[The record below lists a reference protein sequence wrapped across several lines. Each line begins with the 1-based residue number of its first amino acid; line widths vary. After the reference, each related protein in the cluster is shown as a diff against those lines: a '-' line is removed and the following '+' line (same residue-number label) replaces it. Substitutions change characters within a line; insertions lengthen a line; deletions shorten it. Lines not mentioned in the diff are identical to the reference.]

1 MTSYYIKPKIL
12 VAPISSEAIKEFN
25 IGDEVLVLVSNTI
38 LKNFKL
44 QTIFD
49 ELGKEH
55 NLYVYNHIR
64 PDAPFEDLDL
74 VLAEL
79 KNKSINTIIA
89 IGGGSIIDAAKALSV
104 SFEGVDYKDV
114 FYKRAET
121 PKNKIEVLAVPTTAG
136 TGAELSFGAIIY
148 DNVNS
153 VKGGLRGEIIQPNNV
168 LIDANFH
175 NACPFKL
182 KAEVGFDCLTHAVE
196 TYISRKSNPLVRNQS
211 VSCILNVFKYL
222 IPACKENDIHA
233 MEKIAISSALMG
245 INLAYSST
253 CLPHRM
259 QYVIGPLTGTSH
271 AQGLI
276 SLYKG
281 WLNHLHEIKL
291 PELNNLASDLGM
303 DTIAFLEQIQHLKKE
318 LNIDYTIS
326 DLGVKKDQIKNIAEA
341 VTGNVS
347 ADPSYKDLNTIQNIL
362 INSL

>member
-1 MTSYYIKPKIL
+1 MINYYIKPKII
-12 VAPISSEAIKEFN
+12 VAPISAKTIKEFN
-25 IGDEVLVLVSNTI
+25 IGDEVLVLASNTI

-44 QTIFD
+44 QLIFD
-49 ELGKEH
+49 ELANES

-64 PDAPFEDLDL
+64 PDAPFEDLDR
-74 VLAEL
+74 VIEEL

-104 SFEGVDYKDV
+104 SFEDVDYKDL
-114 FYKRAET
+114 FYKKAEM
-121 PKNKIEVLAVPTTAG
+121 PKDKIQVLAIPTTAG

-148 DNVNS
+148 DDKNV

-168 LIDANFH
+168 LIDANLH

-196 TYISRKSNPLVRNQS
+196 TYISKNSNPLVRNQS
-211 VSCILNVFKYL
+211 VSCIANVFKYL
-222 IPACKENDIHA
+222 IPACKENDIRA

-253 CLPHRM
+253 CLPHRI
-259 QYVIGPLTGTSH
+259 QYIIGPLTKTSH

-276 SLYKG
+276 ALYKG
-281 WLNHLHEIKL
+281 WLNHLQKINL
-291 PELNNLASDLGM
+291 LELNNLASDVGM
-303 DTIAFLEQIQHLKKE
+303 TTIEFLDQIQNLKKE
-318 LNIDYTIS
+318 LNIDYSIT
-326 DLGVKKDQIKNIAEA
+326 DLGVKKDQIEEISKR

-347 ADPSYKDLNTIQNIL
+347 ADPSYKDENTITYIL
-362 INSL
+362 TKSL

>member
-1 MTSYYIKPKIL
+1 MTNYYIKPKIL

-25 IGDEVLVLVSNTI
+25 IGNEVLILVSNTI
-38 LKNFKL
+38 FKKFKL
-44 QTIFD
+44 QIFFD
-49 ELGKEH
+49 ELSKDH
-55 NLYVYNHIR
+55 NLHVYKHIR
-64 PDAPFEDLDL
+64 PDAPFEDLDR
-74 VLAEL
+74 VIAEL
-79 KNKSINTIIA
+79 KNKSIHTIIA

-104 SFEGVDYKDV
+104 SFEGVSYKDI
-114 FYKRAET
+114 FYKKAEV
-121 PKNKIEVLAVPTTAG
+121 PKNKIEVIAIPTTAG

-196 TYISRKSNPLVRNQS
+196 TYISKKSNPLVRNQS

-222 IPACKENDIHA
+222 IPACKENDINA
-233 MEKIAISSALMG
+233 MEKIALSSALMG

-253 CLPHRM
+253 CLPHRI
-259 QYVIGPLTGTSH
+259 QYVIGPLTKTSH

-276 SLYKG
+276 AIYKG
-281 WLNHLHEIKL
+281 WLNHLYEINL

-303 DTIAFLEQIQHLKKE
+303 STSEFLREIKDLKKV
-318 LNIDYTIS
+318 LNIEYTIS
-326 DLGVKKDQIKNIAEA
+326 DLGVSKNQTEA
-341 VTGNVS
+341 ISQSVTGNVS
-347 ADPSYKDLNTIQNIL
+347 ADPSYKDTNTINNIL

>member
-1 MTSYYIKPKIL
+1 MTNYYIKPKIL
-12 VAPISSEAIKEFN
+12 VAPISTEAIKEFN
-25 IGDEVLVLVSNTI
+25 IGKEVLILVSNTI

-44 QTIFD
+44 QIIF
-49 ELGKEH
+49 EALSKNH
-55 NLYVYNHIR
+55 NLYVYNHIK
-64 PDAPFEDLDL
+64 PDAPFEDLDK
-74 VLAEL
+74 VIDEL
-79 KNKSINTIIA
+79 QDKSIQTIIA

-104 SFEGVDYKDV
+104 SFQGVSYKDM
-114 FYKRAET
+114 FYKKAEV
-121 PKNKIEVLAVPTTAG
+121 PNKKIEVLAVPTTAG

-148 DNVNS
+148 DNFNG

-175 NACPFKL
+175 NACPYKL

-196 TYISRKSNPLVRNQS
+196 TYISRKSNPLVKNQS
-211 VSCILNVFKYL
+211 VSCIINIFRYL
-222 IPACKENDIHA
+222 IPACKENDINA
-233 MEKIAISSALMG
+233 MEKIALSSALMG

-276 SLYKG
+276 ALYKG
-281 WLNHLHEIKL
+281 WLNNLNVTKS
-291 PELNNLASDLGM
+291 PELAHLAADLGM
-303 DTIAFLEQIQHLKKE
+303 STTKFLDQIKHLKIA

-326 DLGVKKDQIKNIAEA
+326 DLGIKKNQIEAIAKG

-347 ADPSYKDLNTIQNIL
+347 ADPSYKDLNTIKDIL
-362 INSL
+362 TNSL

>member
-1 MTSYYIKPKIL
+1 MTNYFIKPKIL
-12 VAPISSEAIKEFN
+12 VAPISAEAIKDFN

-44 QTIFD
+44 QLIFD
-49 ELGKEH
+49 ELSKDS
-55 NLYVYNHIR
+55 NLYVFNHIR
-64 PDAPFEDLDL
+64 PDAPFEDLDR
-74 VLAEL
+74 VIKEL
-79 KNKSINTIIA
+79 KNKPINTIIA

-104 SFEGVDYKDV
+104 SFEDVDYKDV
-114 FYKRAET
+114 FYKKAEI
-121 PKNKIEVLAVPTTAG
+121 PKNKIKVLVIPTTAG

-148 DNVNS
+148 DNINS
-153 VKGGLRGEIIQPNNV
+153 VKGGLRGEILQPDNV

-182 KAEVGFDCLTHAVE
+182 KGEVGFDCLTHAVE

-211 VSCILNVFKYL
+211 VSCIQTVFKHL
-222 IPACKENDIHA
+222 IPACKESDVQA

-253 CLPHRM
+253 CLPHRI
-259 QYVIGPLTGTSH
+259 QYIIGPLTKTSH

-276 SLYKG
+276 ALYKG
-281 WLNHLHEIKL
+281 WLSHLHEINL

-303 DTIAFLEQIQHLKKE
+303 SVTEFLSQIQHLKEE

-326 DLGVKKDQIKNIAEA
+326 DLGVKKSQIEEVALG

-347 ADPSYKDLNTIQNIL
+347 ADPSYKDINTIQNIL
-362 INSL
+362 TNSL